1 MGFIE
6 KAFFPSTSIHF
17 WDFFAFERTAGFPRF
32 WVWCSPQLLRAA
44 QGGFTGISEFRI
56 WSPVRAQGLKS
67 GSAPARSWGCHP
79 VSNGKHISPSIP
91 AWFPLTWNAPEY
103 GISYIWSNLR
113 RYISSTY
120 KEYKLRINPFTDSV
134 RLWMLEVC
142 NTWMKT
148 VDDFACISFFF
159 FFFFRFP
166 PCSSEALQC
175 TLHFEEDFTATY
187 TTSGAICL
195 IKAISAHC
203 RTTLSLNELFLCIP
217 MEHVGFG

>member
-159 FFFFRFP
+159 FF
-166 PCSSEALQC
+166 LQISPLLLWSVTVYA
-175 TLHFEEDFTATY
+175 TLWRGLHGHVYDQW
-187 TTSGAICL
+187 C
-195 IKAISAHC
+195 H
-203 RTTLSLNELFLCIP
+203 LFD
-217 MEHVGFG
+217 